1 MYIFIMT
8 ETRKCSRCRSK
19 SLLKYFAIN
28 KNGEHNK
35 ICETWLNKS
44 KKRISTDTEHTAYS
58 FDSELTNTAIQ
69 LLQTYSRKQLNQIMR
84 SARQLHLMAY
94 VEYILNKEETTTFRK
109 MSYDDALPL
118 IIAISN
124 VANHVYSDGHDSD

>member
-1 MYIFIMT
+1 M
-8 ETRKCSRCRSK
+8 
-19 SLLKYFAIN
+19 
-28 KNGEHNK
+28 
-35 ICETWLNKS
+35 
-44 KKRISTDTEHTAYS
+44 
-58 FDSELTNTAIQ
+58 
-69 LLQTYSRKQLNQIMR
+69 MR

-94 VEYILNKEETTTFRK
+94 VESILNRKETTFRK